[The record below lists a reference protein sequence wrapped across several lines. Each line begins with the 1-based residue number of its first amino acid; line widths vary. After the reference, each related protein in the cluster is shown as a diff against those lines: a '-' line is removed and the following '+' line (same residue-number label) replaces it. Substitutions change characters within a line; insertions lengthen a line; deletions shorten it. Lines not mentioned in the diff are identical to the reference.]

1 VKFVILRNLL
11 PKEIHAAVAARA
23 DGQRLVLDNV
33 RPALVRD
40 AEMVGSI
47 PNSCS
52 ITKGKRRFVPSNR
65 AGQGSSAS
73 RLSKV
78 NFVRR
83 LSFGARKPPLSVF
96 QPLNLPRA
104 VKETAPARG
113 RAGAVSGLV
122 PGYDPARF

>member
-1 VKFVILRNLL
+1 MRNLV

-52 ITKGKRRFVPSNR
+52 ITKANGASSRQIEPGR
-65 AGQGSSAS
+65 GQ
-73 RLSKV
+73 
-78 NFVRR
+78 
-83 LSFGARKPPLSVF
+83 
-96 QPLNLPRA
+96 
-104 VKETAPARG
+104 APA
-113 RAGAVSGLV
+113 
-122 PGYDPARF
+122 D